1 MPSPLVFEEANTAK
15 VASLVS
21 PFNNINKSSSS
32 PAETDSL
39 LSYHTAEGGDEFPR
53 TPSTTST
60 PISNHPE
67 QRTTID
73 LESRNYTFYD
83 NMSFE
88 EEEEDLML
96 DDDGDD
102 DNDEMGEDT
111 PLLFNSNYD
120 APPDY
125 SDTRYREILD
135 GEDLLPTY
143 EQVQR
148 ENGHADWGERGSTG
162 DSIFS
167 FFTFFFVMFLIVYCV
182 DKASNDLI

>member
-1 MPSPLVFEEANTAK
+1 MPSPLVFEEANTAT
-15 VASLVS
+15 VTSLVS
-21 PFNNINKSSSS
+21 PFNNINKPSSAA
-32 PAETDSL
+32 AETDSL
-39 LSYHTAEGGDEFPR
+39 LSYHTVEGDG

-73 LESRNYTFYD
+73 FDSRNYTFYD
-83 NMSFE
+83 NMNY
-88 EEEEDLML
+88 EEDLML
-96 DDDGDD
+96 DDDNDNGD
-102 DNDEMGEDT
+102 NNHENT

-167 FFTFFFVMFLIVYCV
+167 FFTFFFVIFLIVYCV